1 MENKH
6 MKGASTSY
14 VTSGLKIK
22 TTKRCHYT
30 LIRMAKVQ
38 KTGKPNADKH
48 VEQEVSFALLGMQNC
63 TATLEGSLADLYKAK
78 QSLSIQSSNC
88 ATRVYLVELKSYA
101 HKKNLHRNV
110 YHSFIHICH
119 KVEATKM
126 PLNR

>member
-1 MENKH
+1 MENEH

-101 HKKNLHRNV
+101 HKKSAQECLSQL
-110 YHSFIHICH
+110 YSYLPQSGSYQD
-119 KVEATKM
+119 ASQ
-126 PLNR
+126 